1 MAPAAPEDAKRIAEA
16 QKIAKTDPAKAE
28 QTFRDVLSKDPGS
41 NDAAIKNFENALV
54 SLGELYRDHK
64 KTNELGELIR
74 QTRSVLSSF
83 ARAKTAKL
91 GMSLVHVTCY
101 LHSRLILLPCSEAA
115 S

>member
-1 MAPAAPEDAKRIAEA
+1 MASVTPEDAQRIAEA
-16 QKIAKTDPAKAE
+16 QKLAKTEPAKAE
-28 QTFRDVLSKDPGS
+28 ETFRDVLSKNPGS
-41 NDAAIKNFENALV
+41 NDASIKNFETALV

-64 KTNELGELIR
+64 KTNELAELIR

-91 GMSLVHVTCY
+91 GMTLASAEY
-101 LHSRLILLPCSEAA
+101 PSPGILTLWHCSAAA